1 MPGKLALPLVIVL
14 LAATQ
19 LLGADTPAAWF
30 DLAANPQLPRR
41 EREFAAQQLI
51 MLADSSA
58 SMFISE
64 LKSDNS
70 ESALRRQIAA
80 RMLGELKVRE
90 AEPLLLD
97 ASFSEDYFLARA
109 AADALVSIYS
119 QRSDDELFIMLR
131 RGLPVEGSVGRD
143 GPAADDWI
151 ALSLA
156 EAANKEKFRA
166 LAMNALVRKYSSH
179 YAPVPEKLYLPIW
192 DGLLS
197 GDRDLRLASV
207 EAAALVQSDLATSK
221 LSAFLYT
228 ENNPR
233 LLIAALRAMA
243 KFRPPDYGATVERHA
258 RHADPLV
265 SLEALTALAA
275 MGYEGTLY
283 PIDASAGYGRTVSGS
298 ANHPSTPVRR
308 RAIEVLSDV
317 RDPRSLEP
325 LTLALQ
331 DRVPANRVAAVRG
344 LGGLGFAAA
353 KGPLMP
359 LLNDPYPEVRM
370 EAALALDSLGVVGIS
385 ARQLDDLEG
394 DDPLFRRSA
403 AEALGK
409 LEDKHAVDYL
419 IAALATDDLELA
431 CLVAEALGNLAD
443 RKAGQCLYS
452 LMTTTES
459 PMLADICRKA
469 LTNIY
474 RDDPGYSPGM
484 WESWGIRQR
493 ISKN

>member
-1 MPGKLALPLVIVL
+1 MRMPGKLALLLVIAV
-14 LAATQ
+14 LAATP
-19 LLGADTPAAWF
+19 LLGADTPAEWL
-30 DLAANPQLPRR
+30 DLAANPQLSRR

-64 LKSDNS
+64 LKSDTA

-80 RMLGELKVRE
+80 RMLGELNVRE

-109 AADALVSIYS
+109 AADALVRIYS
-119 QRSDDELFIMLR
+119 GRTEDELFIMLR
-131 RGLPVEGSVGRD
+131 RGLPLAGTISTD
-143 GPAADDWI
+143 GPTGDDWI

-156 EAANKEKFRA
+156 EAANKEKFRS
-166 LAMNALVRKYSSH
+166 LAMKALVRKFTTLGK
-179 YAPVPEKLYLPIW
+179 PVPEKLYLPIW

-197 GDRDLRLASV
+197 GDKDLRLASV

-228 ENNPR
+228 ENTPR

-243 KFRPPDYGATVERHA
+243 ALRPPDYGPPVERHA
-258 RHADPLV
+258 RHSDPLV
-265 SLEALTALAA
+265 AVEALAALAA

-283 PIDASAGYGRTVSGS
+283 PLDASAGFGRTVSGS
-298 ANHPSTPVRR
+298 VNHPSTPVRL
-308 RAIEVLSDV
+308 RAIEILSDA

-325 LTLALQ
+325 LALALK
-331 DRVPANRVAAVRG
+331 DRVPANRVAAVKG
-344 LGGLGFAAA
+344 IGGLGFAAA
-353 KGPLMP
+353 KGPLTP
-359 LLNDPYPEVRM
+359 LLNDPHPEVRM

-394 DDPLFRRSA
+394 DDILYKRSA

-409 LEDKHAVDYL
+409 LGDKRAVDYL
-419 IAALATDDLELA
+419 LAAIKTDDLELT
-431 CLVAEALGNLAD
+431 CLIAEALGNLAD
-443 RKAGQCLYS
+443 RKAGECLYS

-459 PMLADICRKA
+459 PVLADICRKA

-484 WESWGIRQR
+484 WDSWAKRQGL
-493 ISKN
+493 K

>member
-1 MPGKLALPLVIVL
+1 MPGKLALLLVTAL
-14 LAATQ
+14 LTATQ
-19 LLGADTPAAWF
+19 VSGADTPAAWL
-30 DLAANPQLPRR
+30 DIAANPQLPRR

-64 LKSDNS
+64 LRPDNI

-80 RMLGELKVRE
+80 RMLGELN
-90 AEPLLLD
+90 ASGSEPPLLD
-97 ASFSEDYFLARA
+97 ASFSDDYFLARA
-109 AADALVSIYS
+109 ASEALVNIYS
-119 QRSDDELFIMLR
+119 RRSDDELFIMLR
-131 RGLPVEGSVGRD
+131 RGLPLAGAARRD
-143 GPAADDWI
+143 GQAGDDWI

-166 LAMNALVRKYSSH
+166 LAMNALVRKFTGGH
-179 YAPVPEKLYLPIW
+179 TPVPEKLYLPIW

-265 SLEALTALAA
+265 ALEALTALAA

-283 PIDASAGYGRTVSGS
+283 PIDASVGYGRTVSGS
-298 ANHPSTPVRR
+298 INHPSTPVRL
-308 RAIEVLSDV
+308 RAIEVLSEV

-325 LTLALQ
+325 LTLALK
-331 DRVPANRVAAVRG
+331 DRVPANRAAAVRG
-344 LGGLGFAAA
+344 IGGLGFSAAT
-353 KGPLMP
+353 GPLMP
-359 LLNDPYPEVRM
+359 LLNDPHPEVRM

-385 ARQLDDLEG
+385 ARQLDDLES
-394 DDPLFRRSA
+394 DDLLFKRSA

-409 LEDKHAVDYL
+409 LGDIRAVDYL

-431 CLVAEALGNLAD
+431 CLVAESLGNLAD
-443 RKAGQCLYS
+443 RRAGQCLYS
-452 LMTTTES
+452 LMTATES

-484 WESWGIRQR
+484 WESWARRQQLTF
-493 ISKN
+493 N